1 MNPQSTSA
9 FQSLYPDI
17 NPAHSPPYNLGT
29 HLHGTCRRNIFLW
42 SHLWRSH
49 HCRSRTWTGS
59 FHDHRV
65 FTKTSRKIR
74 TEAKKSIP
82 QRTMGR
88 NTSQCQR
95 HHRRKQHILQ
105 QACRFFPPSLFG
117 FFPAHTRYGIAVAL
131 LHANNS
137 PPVDVDKPPN
147 DQATLKRRNLAN
159 NNRLD
164 RAVHVA

>member
-1 MNPQSTSA
+1 MYRLHLPNFLVQRPHQTLERNNEPSINLC

-74 TEAKKSIP
+74 TEAKNRFPNEPWAETHHNANATTVANNISCS
-82 QRTMGR
+82 RR
-88 NTSQCQR
+88 VDSFR
-95 HHRRKQHILQ
+95 HHCLVSSRRTP
-105 QACRFFPPSLFG
+105 AMESPSHCF
-117 FFPAHTRYGIAVAL
+117 T
-131 LHANNS
+131 
-137 PPVDVDKPPN
+137 
-147 DQATLKRRNLAN
+147 QTT
-159 NNRLD
+159 
-164 RAVHVA
+164 VHR